1 MNTGHVS
8 GEGRS
13 PGEDEEKHLGV
24 QAMMNKTTAITIA
37 TLAGLSVGAP
47 YASAQGQWN
56 RKVEAVRVL
65 PTPGGPAGAFEVQ
78 PFFSV
83 EALDILTETDLGTD
97 LLLTGGSTNQQ
108 QYLFDILFEPPGPQP
123 FGCNCPPPL
132 KCLVLEGFAIGC
144 VNDWLI
150 CDPPTPFNLMTGDV
164 VEVLLRPTPGA
175 LPDSDSSDDSLSIAF
190 NGDPIFW
197 DRRVVDVSAT
207 PSPAGDSFFDIDV
220 EIGVQ
225 ANYDGPLNLAMELDV
240 LVEGVLVQTV
250 PVPQLDLPLL
260 WNQCAG
266 ACGSPC
272 VTQLDGSPV
281 PGLCVLDNGDGVC
294 KCEYSIITPIPAVP
308 VDPGDEI
315 VVILRPAP
323 GALPELP
330 GFPEEN
336 DEGSTRPGACPADF
350 DGDGFVGAADLA
362 QLLGA
367 WNSANPIFDLNND
380 GFVGAPDLAFLL
392 GSWGACF
399 PV

>member
-1 MNTGHVS
+1 
-8 GEGRS
+8 
-13 PGEDEEKHLGV
+13 
-24 QAMMNKTTAITIA
+24 MMNKTTAITIA
-37 TLAGLSVGAP
+37 TLTGLTIGAP
-47 YASAQGQWN
+47 YASAQGGHN
-56 RKVEAVRVL
+56 RKAEAVRVL
-65 PTPGGPAGAFEVQ
+65 PTPGGPAGSFDVQ

-83 EALDILTETDLGTD
+83 EATTVLSELNLGTD
-97 LLLTGGSTNQQ
+97 LLLSIGTSSQQ
-108 QYLFDILFEPPGPQP
+108 FPFGILFEPPNSVA

-132 KCLVLEGFAIGC
+132 LCLVLEGIAIGC
-144 VNDWLI
+144 TDAWLL
-150 CDPPTPFNLMTGDV
+150 CDPPSQASLQPKDFI
-164 VEVLLRPTPGA
+164 EVLLLPAPGA
-175 LPDSDSSDDSLSIAF
+175 IPDPDTSDDALSIMF

-207 PSPAGDSFFDIDV
+207 PSPTGGSFFDIAVD
-220 EIGVQ
+220 IGVQ
-225 ANYDGPLNLAMELDV
+225 ANYDGPLTLAMELDV

-250 PVPQLDLPLL
+250 PVPEFDTPLL

-266 ACGSPC
+266 ACGGPC
-272 VTQLDGSPV
+272 VTQFDGSPV

-294 KCEYSIITPIPAVP
+294 KCEYFVITPIPAIP
-308 VDPGDEI
+308 ASPGDEI

-330 GFPEEN
+330 GFPDN
-336 DEGSTRPGACPADF
+336 DSGTTTPGACPADF

-367 WNSANPIFDLNND
+367 WNTANPAFDLNND
-380 GFVGAPDLAFLL
+380 GNVGAPDLAFLL